1 MENKR
6 LNLPPLLLFVGDSGK
21 KGKRETDSLPKALST
36 FLCNA
41 CIRKKQ
47 VAFNVEIRPI
57 TNKQTPLKYL
67 KMVGL
72 YINGLNLG
80 Y

>member
-1 MENKR
+1 MN
-6 LNLPPLLLFVGDSGK
+6 SGK
-21 KGKRETDSLPKALST
+21 KRWKRDRFSSQNTKHLVAA

-67 KMVGL
+67 KLVGL